1 MRRSVLTIGFLAFC
15 CATGLMAETPDKFIR
30 YVEATGQQAVDTGIV
45 GRYGMRAEMQVE
57 WMAVGGDTAFLDAR
71 GDDGTSENNTR
82 IMFCHNGGEAPIGV
96 AYGAFQYGKYGGATC
111 KWEKDRIYSMTTD
124 LTVTNA
130 TEVLCQSWVDGIQ
143 LWNEVKSGL
152 IDTGYNLYIFA
163 CNLHGDTVYHSK
175 SRCYWLKIWQ
185 DDANGVRHLVRDF
198 RPCLKDGR
206 VGLYDAVSETI
217 FYSFTGTDLAYDMN
231 DDVPDDMA
239 TPTWIP
245 A

>member
-15 CATGLMAETPDKFIR
+15 CATGLRAETPDKFIR

-57 WMAVGGDTAFLDAR
+57 WMVVGGDTAFLDAR
-71 GDDGTSENNTR
+71 GDDGTSDNNTR

-124 LTVTNA
+124 LTVTND

-185 DDANGVRHLVRDF
+185 DDAN
-198 RPCLKDGR
+198 
-206 VGLYDAVSETI
+206 
-217 FYSFTGTDLAYDMN
+217 
-231 DDVPDDMA
+231 
-239 TPTWIP
+239 
-245 A
+245 